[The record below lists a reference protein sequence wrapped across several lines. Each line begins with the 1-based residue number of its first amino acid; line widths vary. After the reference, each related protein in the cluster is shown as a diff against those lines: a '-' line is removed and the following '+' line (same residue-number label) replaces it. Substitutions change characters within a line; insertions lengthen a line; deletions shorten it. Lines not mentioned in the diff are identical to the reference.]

1 MIVMLLAAS
10 CVKEQIGQASSDE
23 AVMTLNI
30 SLPDDVVTK
39 AYGDGQYDAKN
50 VIIGVFDENGNE
62 RFRKVESWEKDVFSK
77 TVNITFLMG
86 KKYQL
91 VLWAQYGNAYGDPN
105 AKAGEANAMDLKT
118 ITMKYDAS
126 NQENLDAFYA
136 YEPVFEVRADFTKNI
151 ILKRPFAQVN
161 FATTVGDIDE
171 AVAAGLEP
179 KATVTVKNAAN
190 TLDLFTGKTTYVGAD
205 GKAAAEGAAV
215 TVPATEFPKVNGKYP
230 VITVE
235 SVNYEV
241 IAMNYFLV
249 ADENAADGK
258 TTVNLALK
266 VGEVE
271 IGVPEAPM
279 KRNYRTNVIG
289 ELLTGE
295 GTFTVTIDPI
305 FDGTYNENWND
316 GTSDEDVVTKT
327 SAWTLLGSHNE
338 WKSDSKMLLEN
349 GLAVAKNVVFP
360 ATKAVG
366 DHQFKLY
373 KSVAGENGAAVETW
387 VGMSAEAVVPADKY
401 VAAVVGTAGKD
412 VNIAA
417 GTYDIWFDEANN
429 KIYVMTPEKAIKE
442 ATEFVAET
450 PEDPDQP
457 VKSAWGIVGSMTSWS
472 GTADAPVADIPMYV
486 EGDYQVAKGVAI
498 AADDA
503 FKFRTNNSWG
513 TELTA
518 GLIEPDKAYNVAPG
532 SGNITVSAAGT
543 YDIYLDVVNNKV
555 YMMTEGKTPADAEV
569 AVDYWGVIGTVKDNI
584 WTTDVKMTLEG
595 DWYVAK
601 AVELVVNEND
611 AASEYKIGFK
621 FRKNGAWAEQRSTS
635 EAAPITLDTEY
646 PTVSNG
652 DAGNILISAAGTY
665 DIYLSADLAKFK
677 VSASANTEEPEQP
690 EQPEQPEVTSIADFL
705 NAEVPAEGEEPTWYT
720 LTGKITNIANTTY
733 GNFDLTDETGTV
745 YVYGLTATQ
754 VESNDKSFSTLGL
767 RENDVVTLKGT
778 RAVYQGTAQVGGPAY
793 YVSHVAA
800 PYLEVSKTKI
810 NVAADATSAEF
821 TVESNVKWT
830 AACPTAE
837 VTVAENKVTVTFAAN
852 TSTEAAVEHVVTIS
866 SELDPVTVTINQAKV
881 PSGETTAEYVK
892 VTSEPQDWSG
902 QYLIVWDDA
911 AHATLTLTSKD
922 LNKTVDVAIVDDKIA
937 VSDDLAPAVM
947 TVVKNG
953 DAYNM
958 TFADGKYFGMQHN
971 GCKLFD
977 TAFAL
982 GFEYTE
988 AGVEISGQASNSGKE
1003 STYYLY
1009 RNVGSSG
1016 TYYRCYVHK
1025 NGQSGYTFPTLYK
1038 LTE

>member
-10 CVKEQIGQASSDE
+10 CAKEQLGNEASGE
-23 AVMTLNI
+23 ATMTLTV
-30 SLPDDVVTK
+30 SLPDNAVTK
-39 AYGDGQYDAKN
+39 AYGDGQYAAKN
-50 VIIGVFDENGNE
+50 VIIGVFDENGTE
-62 RFRKVESWEKDVFSK
+62 KFRKNYVWEPDVFTKELS
-77 TVNITFLMG
+77 ITFVMG
-86 KKYQL
+86 KKYQM
-91 VLWAQYGNAYGDPN
+91 VLWAQYGEAYGDP
-105 AKAGEANAMDLKT
+105 AKMPLDKISLDYK
-118 ITMKYDAS
+118 AS
-126 NQENLDAFYA
+126 NREDLDAFYA
-136 YEPVFEVRADFTKNI
+136 YVPTFEVREDFTKSI
-151 ILKRPFAQVN
+151 TLTRPFAQLN
-161 FATTVGDIDE
+161 FATTVGDMDE
-171 AVAAGLEP
+171 SIAAG
-179 KATVTVKNAAN
+179 
-190 TLDLFTGKTTYVGAD
+190 DLGIHNK
-205 GKAAAEGAAV
+205 AAV
-215 TVPATEFPKVNGKYP
+215 TVANVANTLNLLTGKTSYVAADGTETAAGAAVIIPETEFPKVNGKYP
-230 VITVE
+230 TIVVE
-235 SVNYEV
+235 ETTYEV
-241 IAMNYFLV
+241 ISMNYVLV
-249 ADENAADGK
+249 ADNSAVDGK
-258 TTVNLALK
+258 TTVDLKLK
-266 VGEVE
+266 VGELE
-271 IGVPEAPM
+271 IEVPTAPM

-316 GTSDEDVVTKT
+316 GSSDEDVVTKT
-327 SAWTLLGSHNE
+327 SDWTLLGTHNE

-401 VAAVVGTAGKD
+401 VAAVVGTAGKE

-417 GTYDIWFDEANN
+417 GTYDIWFDEASN

-457 VKSAWGIVGSMTSWS
+457 VKSAWGIVGSMTSWG
-472 GTADAPVADIPMYV
+472 GTAEAPVADIIMYV
-486 EGDYQVAKGVAI
+486 EGDYQVAKGVAV
-498 AADDA
+498 AADDE
-503 FKFRTNNSWG
+503 FKFRTNNTWG

-532 SGNITVSAAGT
+532 SNNIKVSAAGT
-543 YDIYLDVVNNKV
+543 YDFYLDVVNNKV

-569 AVDYWGVIGTVKDNI
+569 AADYWGVIGTVKDNN
-584 WTTDVKMTLEG
+584 WATDVKMTLEG

-601 AVELVVNEND
+601 AVELVAD
-611 AASEYKIGFK
+611 ANNSDKVVFK

-635 EAAPITLDTEY
+635 ETAPITLGTEY
-646 PTVSNG
+646 PTVSNA
-652 DAGNILISAAGTY
+652 DAGDIQLSAAGTY

-677 VSASANTEEPEQP
+677 VVASANTEEPEQP
-690 EQPEQPEVTSIADFL
+690 EQPEQPEVTTIADFL
-705 NAEVPAEGEEPTWYT
+705 KAEVPAEGEEPTWYT

-733 GNFDLTDETGTV
+733 GNFDLTDDTGTV

-800 PYLEVSKTKI
+800 PYVEVSKTKI

-837 VTVAENKVTVTFAAN
+837 VTVAENTVTVTFAAN

-911 AHATLTLTSKD
+911 AHATLTSKD

-982 GFEYTE
+982 GFKYTE
-988 AGVEISGQASNSGKE
+988 AGVEISGQAVNKEVE

-1009 RNVGSSG
+1009 RNVGSNG
-1016 TYYRCYVHK
+1016 TFYRCYVHK

>member
-1 MIVMLLAAS
+1 
-10 CVKEQIGQASSDE
+10 
-23 AVMTLNI
+23 
-30 SLPDDVVTK
+30 
-39 AYGDGQYDAKN
+39 
-50 VIIGVFDENGNE
+50 
-62 RFRKVESWEKDVFSK
+62 
-77 TVNITFLMG
+77 
-86 KKYQL
+86 
-91 VLWAQYGNAYGDPN
+91 
-105 AKAGEANAMDLKT
+105 
-118 ITMKYDAS
+118 
-126 NQENLDAFYA
+126 
-136 YEPVFEVRADFTKNI
+136 
-151 ILKRPFAQVN
+151 
-161 FATTVGDIDE
+161 
-171 AVAAGLEP
+171 
-179 KATVTVKNAAN
+179 
-190 TLDLFTGKTTYVGAD
+190 
-205 GKAAAEGAAV
+205 
-215 TVPATEFPKVNGKYP
+215 
-230 VITVE
+230 
-235 SVNYEV
+235 
-241 IAMNYFLV
+241 
-249 ADENAADGK
+249 
-258 TTVNLALK
+258 
-266 VGEVE
+266 
-271 IGVPEAPM
+271 
-279 KRNYRTNVIG
+279 
-289 ELLTGE
+289 
-295 GTFTVTIDPI
+295 
-305 FDGTYNENWND
+305 
-316 GTSDEDVVTKT
+316 
-327 SAWTLLGSHNE
+327 
-338 WKSDSKMLLEN
+338 
-349 GLAVAKNVVFP
+349 
-360 ATKAVG
+360 
-366 DHQFKLY
+366 
-373 KSVAGENGAAVETW
+373 
-387 VGMSAEAVVPADKY
+387 
-401 VAAVVGTAGKD
+401 
-412 VNIAA
+412 
-417 GTYDIWFDEANN
+417 
-429 KIYVMTPEKAIKE
+429 
-442 ATEFVAET
+442 
-450 PEDPDQP
+450 
-457 VKSAWGIVGSMTSWS
+457 MTSWG
-472 GTADAPVADIPMYV
+472 GTPDAPVADIPMYV

-498 AADDA
+498 AADDE
-503 FKFRTNNSWG
+503 FKFRTNNTWG

-543 YDIYLDVVNNKV
+543 YDFYLDVVNNKV

-569 AVDYWGVIGTVKDNI
+569 AADYWGVIGTVKDNN
-584 WTTDVKMTLEG
+584 WATDVKMTLEG

-601 AVELVVNEND
+601 AVELVADANNND
-611 AASEYKIGFK
+611 KVVFK

-635 EAAPITLDTEY
+635 ETAPITLGTEY

-652 DAGNILISAAGTY
+652 DAGDIQLSAAGTY

-677 VSASANTEEPEQP
+677 VVASADTEEPEQP
-690 EQPEQPEVTSIADFL
+690 EQPEQPEVTTIADFL
-705 NAEVPAEGEEPTWYT
+705 KAEVPAEGEEPTWYT

-733 GNFDLTDETGTV
+733 GNFDLTDDTGTV

-767 RENDVVTLKGT
+767 RVNDVVTLKGT

-800 PYLEVSKTKI
+800 PYVEVSKTKI